1 LFDGLLL
8 LPVGLDWGHAS
19 RAPGWLWLA
28 VVASGLYHGV
38 NPGMGWPLA
47 VSAGLMDKSPRALLR
62 ALWALAAGHLL
73 ATLLV
78 LLPFAFLLVLAEWQR
93 SIQLGASLLV
103 IGFGVY
109 RLIERRHPR
118 TLARIP
124 PTQLALWSFAVAIA
138 HGAALM
144 LVPIYLGLCQAFE
157 LDAGHEA
164 AGALM
169 KASLVKASLGMAVL
183 VSLVHVAAMI
193 SAGGCLAWLVYRYL
207 GLRFVSRSW
216 FNLDVIWATSLILVG
231 VVALA
236 FNLASWH

>member
-1 LFDGLLL
+1 
-8 LPVGLDWGHAS
+8 
-19 RAPGWLWLA
+19 
-28 VVASGLYHGV
+28 
-38 NPGMGWPLA
+38 MGWPLA
-47 VSAGLMDKSPRALLR
+47 VSAGLMDKSPRALFR

-78 LLPFAFLLVLAEWQR
+78 LLPFALLLVLAEWQR
-93 SIQLGASLLV
+93 SIQLVASLLV

-157 LDAGHEA
+157 LDAGHAA

-169 KASLVKASLGMAVL
+169 KANLVKASLGMAVL
-183 VSLVHVAAMI
+183 VSVVHVAAMI

-207 GLRFVSRSW
+207 GLRLVSRSW
-216 FNLDVIWATSLILVG
+216 FNLDVIWATSLIVVG
-231 VVALA
+231 IVALA
-236 FNLASWH
+236 FNVSSWR